1 MSQPSQMNWRMKLL
15 AKWGAFCHDNAWLLV
30 IVIVAISLF
39 FAYFAMT
46 IELNLGYLA
55 LLDDREPVVQRVNDA
70 NENFGGL
77 DYLTIA
83 LVTPRDQPPDKER
96 LIRYA
101 SKLAPKIRDHPELVS
116 RLVEKVDLD
125 QMIRWAPLFLDDK
138 DLDDFIDE
146 STKRKDDLARVFRDL
161 HLPRFLTEFNR
172 IIENEIIE
180 EDEIADEKEA
190 LDQLRSLDKFFT
202 TAQSFLTS
210 EEEWDAGSVKRSIHR
225 LMLPAGDEDDF
236 PEDDYFLFD
245 GGRMLI
251 LRLMSV
257 DPDIDYEY
265 CRQVLTMIENV
276 AAEVSQEVPGVQML
290 LAGNIPVMHDEYN
303 ALVFDVQLATVLSM
317 IAVLLIF
324 VFVFRKFTD
333 LLLIGLCLLSGL
345 AITFGLTQFV
355 IGYLS
360 LLTAFFGSIMIGL
373 GIDFAIH
380 FISRYGEN
388 IRRGETVR
396 QSVINSMAG
405 AGPGI
410 ITGGA
415 TTAAAFLVLMIA
427 RFKGLSELGFV
438 SGVGIL
444 VMLALMFSLLP
455 AMVCLRD
462 RRKVAAELTIKSIGD
477 SIPLGRLADF
487 AVHSPRLSGIFI
499 VLISAAALYGTLHT
513 SFNYDY
519 RSLEPR
525 NSIAIKHIEEVEARL
540 GKGIDYGLFIADSVE
555 KSRQL
560 TNQAKKLSTVEDAE
574 SIADFIPEN
583 QADKNERIKS
593 LAPVFNAIQV
603 ENRPAGETPFSG
615 DELAAYAEAVRGSA
629 RVTRAVLQLAILGG
643 HFELIDLARAVAER
657 LDAFAALLT
666 AEQPPQFA
674 ARAGRYQRIVA
685 DEMNHLL
692 ASLQL
697 ATKGEQ
703 LTVDALPEAIREN
716 YIGKDGRMVVY
727 TYPNGNI
734 WNELFMRKHN
744 AELYSLD
751 QSAIS
756 IPILFERV
764 VDSIKVD
771 FRSSIWFS
779 LAAVCLLVLLDFR
792 RPLTALL
799 AMIPLLVGSLW
810 MVGIM
815 PLLGMQF
822 NLVNVA
828 IVPLILGIGIDNGV
842 HILHRYRMEKSRR
855 VHFAVEHTGKA
866 ILLSALTTMAGFG
879 MLGLATYVAIGTLG
893 QLLLVGVG
901 FCFFTSVFVLP
912 LILAIFEKNDWK
924 V

>member
-360 LLTAFFGSIMIGL
+360 LLTAFFGSIMIEPKK
-373 GIDFAIH
+373 AV
-380 FISRYGEN
+380 SR
-388 IRRGETVR
+388 
-396 QSVINSMAG
+396 
-405 AGPGI
+405 
-410 ITGGA
+410 
-415 TTAAAFLVLMIA
+415 
-427 RFKGLSELGFV
+427 
-438 SGVGIL
+438 
-444 VMLALMFSLLP
+444 
-455 AMVCLRD
+455 LR
-462 RRKVAAELTIKSIGD
+462 
-477 SIPLGRLADF
+477 
-487 AVHSPRLSGIFI
+487 
-499 VLISAAALYGTLHT
+499 
-513 SFNYDY
+513 
-519 RSLEPR
+519 
-525 NSIAIKHIEEVEARL
+525 
-540 GKGIDYGLFIADSVE
+540 
-555 KSRQL
+555 
-560 TNQAKKLSTVEDAE
+560 
-574 SIADFIPEN
+574 
-583 QADKNERIKS
+583 
-593 LAPVFNAIQV
+593 
-603 ENRPAGETPFSG
+603 
-615 DELAAYAEAVRGSA
+615 
-629 RVTRAVLQLAILGG
+629 
-643 HFELIDLARAVAER
+643 
-657 LDAFAALLT
+657 
-666 AEQPPQFA
+666 
-674 ARAGRYQRIVA
+674 
-685 DEMNHLL
+685 
-692 ASLQL
+692 
-697 ATKGEQ
+697 
-703 LTVDALPEAIREN
+703 
-716 YIGKDGRMVVY
+716 
-727 TYPNGNI
+727 
-734 WNELFMRKHN
+734 
-744 AELYSLD
+744 
-751 QSAIS
+751 
-756 IPILFERV
+756 
-764 VDSIKVD
+764 
-771 FRSSIWFS
+771 
-779 LAAVCLLVLLDFR
+779 
-792 RPLTALL
+792 
-799 AMIPLLVGSLW
+799 
-810 MVGIM
+810 
-815 PLLGMQF
+815 
-822 NLVNVA
+822 
-828 IVPLILGIGIDNGV
+828 
-842 HILHRYRMEKSRR
+842 
-855 VHFAVEHTGKA
+855 
-866 ILLSALTTMAGFG
+866 
-879 MLGLATYVAIGTLG
+879 
-893 QLLLVGVG
+893 
-901 FCFFTSVFVLP
+901 
-912 LILAIFEKNDWK
+912 
-924 V
+924 